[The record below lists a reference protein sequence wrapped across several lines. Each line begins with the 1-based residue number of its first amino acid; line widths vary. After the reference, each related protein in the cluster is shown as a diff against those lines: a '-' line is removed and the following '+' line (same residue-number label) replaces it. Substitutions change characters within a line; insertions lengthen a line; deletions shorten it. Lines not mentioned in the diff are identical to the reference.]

1 MQPGFDPTDHS
12 DRVVAGDGILSC
24 IQSPREPVTLYRD
37 AAGLITLQPG
47 AGEVYGQLPSIYPEW
62 LGDATFTRAHG
73 CRFPYVVGEMARGI
87 ATPAMVIAGVEAG
100 LAAFYGSAGL
110 RPDTI
115 ADGLSEIESG
125 LGGHAPAWG
134 ANLIHTP
141 QQTEYEREVV
151 DLFLARG
158 VARVSASAFMKLS
171 AEVVRYAAAGLSRG
185 TDGAITRSTHVF
197 AKVSRAEVARQFMA
211 PAPEK
216 LLRALA
222 AEGRITEEQ
231 AELASHVP
239 IACDITAEA
248 DSGGHTDNRA
258 ASPLFSSIS
267 EARRGVAAKHG
278 IDASSIRIGLAGGI
292 ATPHGVAAAF
302 EMGAA
307 YVLTGSI
314 NQSALT
320 SGLSLAGREALAKAG
335 PADVAMA
342 PAADMFEQG
351 VKVQVLKRGTLFA
364 MRSLKMHEFYRSRS
378 GLDDLSDDDVKWLE
392 DVMGESLETAWTE
405 VVAFMRDTN
414 PAELERAEADPKK
427 KMALVFRRYL
437 FMGSQWARDGADDR
451 RSDFQIWCGP
461 SMGAFNEWVSGSFL
475 EPLDARTIRQ
485 IAWNLME
492 GAACITRAAQLRS
505 FGVAVPGDAFD
516 YRPREFG

>member
-1 MQPGFDPTDHS
+1 
-12 DRVVAGDGILSC
+12 
-24 IQSPREPVTLYRD
+24 
-37 AAGLITLQPG
+37 
-47 AGEVYGQLPSIYPEW
+47 
-62 LGDATFTRAHG
+62 
-73 CRFPYVVGEMARGI
+73 
-87 ATPAMVIAGVEAG
+87 
-100 LAAFYGSAGL
+100 
-110 RPDTI
+110 
-115 ADGLSEIESG
+115 
-125 LGGHAPAWG
+125 
-134 ANLIHTP
+134 
-141 QQTEYEREVV
+141 
-151 DLFLARG
+151 
-158 VARVSASAFMKLS
+158 
-171 AEVVRYAAAGLSRG
+171 
-185 TDGAITRSTHVF
+185 
-197 AKVSRAEVARQFMA
+197 
-211 PAPEK
+211 
-216 LLRALA
+216 
-222 AEGRITEEQ
+222 
-231 AELASHVP
+231 
-239 IACDITAEA
+239 
-248 DSGGHTDNRA
+248 
-258 ASPLFSSIS
+258 
-267 EARRGVAAKHG
+267 
-278 IDASSIRIGLAGGI
+278 
-292 ATPHGVAAAF
+292 
-302 EMGAA
+302 
-307 YVLTGSI
+307 
-314 NQSALT
+314 
-320 SGLSLAGREALAKAG
+320 
-335 PADVAMA
+335 MA

-364 MRSLKMHEFYRSRS
+364 MRGLKMHEFYRSRS